1 MKPRTARA
9 ARRPTGFTLI
19 ELLFVLG
26 VLAVLTSLALPS
38 FAEQMDRQRL
48 QTAAESLAADLAEAR
63 FAAAGR
69 GHRLHLRFATGT
81 GSSTGSGTGTGT
93 EWCYALTLSAGCD
106 CTSAPACRVK
116 AVRGSDL
123 PGIRLAESTDAV
135 FDPTGTATAAAV
147 ASFVSAH
154 GERLRV
160 VLTPLGRPY
169 VCTPDGGGR
178 RYPAC

>member
-1 MKPRTARA
+1 MKPRQTCRA
-9 ARRPTGFTLI
+9 QRRSGFTLI
-19 ELLFVLG
+19 ELLMVLG
-26 VLAVLTSLALPS
+26 MLAVLTSLALPS

-48 QTAAESLAADLAEAR
+48 QSAAESLAADLAEAR

-69 GHRLHLRFATGT
+69 GHPLHLRFAG
-81 GSSTGSGTGTGT
+81 GT
-93 EWCYALTLSAGCD
+93 EWCYALTTSAGCD
-106 CTSAPACRVK
+106 CRSAPECRVK
-116 AVRGSDL
+116 AVQGSNL
-123 PGIRLAESTDAV
+123 PGIRLTESTDAV

-147 ASFVSAH
+147 ASFVSAR

-169 VCTPDGGGR
+169 VCAPDGAGR

>member
-1 MKPRTARA
+1 MKPHTAQA
-9 ARRPTGFTLI
+9 ARRPMGFTLI
-19 ELLFVLG
+19 ELLLVLG

-69 GHRLHLRFATGT
+69 GHPLHLRFATGA
-81 GSSTGSGTGTGT
+81 

-116 AVRGSDL
+116 AVRGSEL

-169 VCTPDGGGR
+169 VCSPDSAGR